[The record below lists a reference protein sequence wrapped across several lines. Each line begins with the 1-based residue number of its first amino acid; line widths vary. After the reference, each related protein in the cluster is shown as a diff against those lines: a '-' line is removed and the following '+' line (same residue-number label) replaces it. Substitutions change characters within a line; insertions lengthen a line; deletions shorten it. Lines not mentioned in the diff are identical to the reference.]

1 MIFRTAVAADLPSIV
16 RLLADD
22 PLGAE
27 REDVRL
33 PLDSRYVA
41 AFEAIDLDPHQLIAV
56 AADEEEI
63 VGTLQISFLHG
74 LARKGSLRGQIEA
87 VRIASSRR
95 GMGLGEGFVRWAIE
109 ECRARGCAMV
119 QLTSDKKRLQAHRFY
134 ERLGFAGSHIG
145 YKLPL

>member
-1 MIFRTAVAADLPSIV
+1 M
-16 RLLADD
+16 LADD

-27 REDVRL
+27 REDARL

-41 AFEAIDLDPHQLIAV
+41 AFEAIALDPHQLLAV

-63 VGTLQISFLHG
+63 VGTLQINFIPG
-74 LARKGSLRGQIEA
+74 LARKGSWRGQIEA
-87 VRIASSRR
+87 VRIAASHR
-95 GMGLGEGFVRWAIE
+95 GMGLGEGLVRWAIE